1 MSMVAR
7 IFMMILAGLLG
18 GVIMTMGNAGA
29 GVIEVGV
36 PPVVAGSGQVV
47 LREALRQAQDGDTLR
62 LSPGVHRG
70 PIIVSKSITL
80 MGVTKGAVIRGSGA
94 GSVVTV
100 KAPDVLIEGLTV
112 TGSGL
117 LLESQDTGIFLSK
130 KARNARVRKNRV
142 LNNLIGIYVWGA
154 KDALVKDNTIEGR
167 RDLRVNERGNGVQL
181 WNAPGT
187 RVVGNHIRYGRDGI
201 FVTTSKKNSF
211 TGNLMEDL
219 RFAVH
224 YMYTNSSSV
233 RGNISRRNHLGFAI
247 MFSKKIDVEN
257 NLSQFDRDRGIL
269 FNYANQ
275 VRVRGNAVVGGPKK
289 CVFIYNSNKNEVSGN
304 LFSRCAI
311 GIHFTGGSE
320 RNQLYGNAFVENRT
334 QVKYVGSRWVEWS
347 HKGIGNY
354 WSDHTAFD
362 LNRDGVADAAYRPND
377 LTDQILWRFPAAK
390 LLTNSPAIQ
399 VLKWAQGSFP
409 ALHPGGVIDS
419 TPMMRMPANLA
430 KHLEPNS

>member
-1 MSMVAR
+1 MA
-7 IFMMILAGLLG
+7 
-18 GVIMTMGNAGA
+18 MGNAGA
-29 GVIEVGV
+29 GVIEVGAH
-36 PPVVAGSGQVV
+36 PVIAGSGQLV
-47 LREALRQAQDGDTLR
+47 LQDALRHAKDGDTLR
-62 LSPGVHRG
+62 LLPGVHHG
-70 PIIVSKSITL
+70 PVTITKSISLVGAT
-80 MGVTKGAVIRGSGA
+80 TDAVIKGNGV

-100 KAPDVLIEGLTV
+100 KASDVLIEGLTV

-117 LLESQDTGIFLSK
+117 LLETQDTGIFLSK
-130 KARNARVRKNRV
+130 EARNAKILENRV
-142 LNNLIGIYVWGA
+142 LDNLIGIYVWGA
-154 KDALVKDNTIEGR
+154 KNALVKGNKIEGR

-181 WNAPGT
+181 WNATGS
-187 RVVGNHIRYGRDGI
+187 RVEGNHIRYGRDGI

-211 TGNLMEDL
+211 TGNVMEDL

-275 VRVRGNAVVGGPKK
+275 VRVRGNAVIGGPKK
-289 CVFIYNSNKNEVSGN
+289 CVFIYNSNKNEISGN

-347 HKGIGNY
+347 HKGTGNY

-399 VLKWAQGSFP
+399 VLKWAQSSFP
-409 ALHPGGVIDS
+409 ALHPGGVVDS
-419 TPMMRMPANLA
+419 APLMTVPGNLA
-430 KHLEPNS
+430 KHLEPSS

>member
-1 MSMVAR
+1 MVVPKLMSVAAG
-7 IFMMILAGLLG
+7 LAGAALMAVG
-18 GVIMTMGNAGA
+18 SAGA

-36 PPVVAGSGQVV
+36 PPVTAGSGQLV
-47 LREALRQAQDGDTLR
+47 LRDALVQAEPGDTLR
-62 LSPGVHRG
+62 LGPGVHEG
-70 PIIVSKSITL
+70 PVTITKPINL
-80 MGVTKGAVIRGSGA
+80 VGATPDAEIKGNGE

-100 KAPDVLIEGLTV
+100 KAPDVRIEGLTV

-130 KARNARVRKNRV
+130 KARNAQVLNNRV
-142 LNNLIGIYVWGA
+142 LGNLIGVYVWGA
-154 KDALVKDNTIEGR
+154 KDALVKGNKIDGR
-167 RDLRVNERGNGVQL
+167 QDLRVNERGNGVQL
-181 WNAPGT
+181 WNATGSK
-187 RVVGNHIRYGRDGI
+187 VEGNHIRYGRDGI

-233 RGNISRRNHLGFAI
+233 RGNISRRNHLGYAI
-247 MFSKKIDVEN
+247 MFSKKIEVEN
-257 NLSQFDRDRGIL
+257 NLSQSDRDRGIL

-275 VRVRGNAVVGGPKK
+275 VRVRGNVVVGGPEK
-289 CVFIYNSNKNEVSGN
+289 CVFIYNSNKNEISEN
-304 LFSRCAI
+304 LFSRCSI

-320 RNQLYGNAFVENRT
+320 RNRLFGNAFVENRT

-347 HKGIGNY
+347 HEGRGNY

-362 LNRDGVADAAYRPND
+362 LNRDGSADAAYRPND

-399 VLKWAQGSFP
+399 VLKWAQSSFP

-419 TPMMRMPANLA
+419 APLMTVPANLS

>member
-1 MSMVAR
+1 MAFRKFMIVVA
-7 IFMMILAGLLG
+7 GVLG
-18 GVIMTMGNAGA
+18 ATVMAVGEAGA
-29 GVIEVGV
+29 GVIDVGAH
-36 PPVVAGSGQVV
+36 PVIAGSGQLV
-47 LREALRQAQDGDTLR
+47 LRDALQHAKAGDTLR
-62 LSPGVHRG
+62 LQPGVHDG
-70 PIIVSKSITL
+70 PVTITKSISLVGAT
-80 MGVTKGAVIRGSGA
+80 TDAVIKGNGT

-100 KAPDVLIEGLTV
+100 KAPGVLIEGLTV

-130 KARNARVRKNRV
+130 KARNAKV
-142 LNNLIGIYVWGA
+142 LNNRVIDNLIGVYVWGA
-154 KDALVKDNTIEGR
+154 KDALVKGNKIDGR

-181 WNAPGT
+181 WNATGS
-187 RVVGNHIRYGRDGI
+187 RVEGNHIRFGRDGI

-233 RGNISRRNHLGFAI
+233 RGNVSRRNHLGFAI

-275 VRVRGNAVVGGPKK
+275 VRVRGNEVIGGPEK
-289 CVFIYNSNKNEVSGN
+289 CVFIYNSNKNEISGN
-304 LFSRCAI
+304 LFSRCTI

-320 RNQLYGNAFVENRT
+320 RNQFFGNAFVQNRT

-347 HKGIGNY
+347 HKGHGNY

-362 LNRDGVADAAYRPND
+362 LNRDGVADVAYRPNG

-399 VLKWAQGSFP
+399 VLKWAQRSFP

-419 TPMMRMPANLA
+419 SPLMTLPSNLT